1 MTATIPPA
9 PKASGPIKLLIVA
22 GSLGFFGLLGVR
34 IQEKTRQQAQIAKE
48 REATVARV
56 AGGDKEL
63 PKVEVV
69 RATRATWEPAVNLE
83 GTLMP
88 WHEADL
94 AFKASGRLSAV
105 RVKVGDRVK
114 SGAPLAVLDASEAG
128 AQLRAA
134 QAQLKAAQAQLA
146 LAQDTERRTTEMV
159 NAGAVGEANGTQAR
173 GQLSLVMAQV
183 EAAKAQLA
191 LASVNAGNH
200 TLTAPFAGLV
210 TRAPTGPGAVVGAG
224 IPLIH
229 VQDTSKLR
237 LVATVGEGDAGLVQ
251 VGAEVQIPQGG
262 RVVAGKVIAVLPSVD
277 AATRRVPLEA
287 EVPNGDPPLLAGS
300 FVRAT
305 IRGGAPRPVLRLP
318 ATARRPGSQD
328 EVVVVVGGK
337 LALRRVDF
345 ALAPDGALL
354 VRSGI
359 GEGDDVVAAPSAEV
373 KVGQEVQ
380 ATAKE
385 AAR

>member
-9 PKASGPIKLLIVA
+9 PKASGPIKLLILA
-22 GSLGFFGLLGVR
+22 STLGFFGLLGVR
-34 IQEKTRQQAQIAKE
+34 VQGKMQQQAQIAKE
-48 REATVARV
+48 REVASVKATA
-56 AGGDKEL
+56 AGKEL
-63 PKVEVV
+63 PKVQVI
-69 RATRATWEPAVNLE
+69 RATRASWEPVVQLE

-94 AFKASGRLSAV
+94 GFKASGRIAAV
-105 RVKVGDRVK
+105 RVKVGDQVK

-128 AQLRAA
+128 AQIRAA

-146 LAQDTERRTTEMV
+146 LAQDNERRTSEV
-159 NAGAVGEANGTQAR
+159 VSAGAMGEATGTQAK

-183 EAAKAQLA
+183 EAAKAQVA

-224 IPLIH
+224 TPLVH
-229 VQDTSKLR
+229 LQDTSRLR
-237 LVATVGEGDAGLVQ
+237 LSATVGEADVGLVQ
-251 VGAEVQIPQGG
+251 VGSEVQVLQGK
-262 RVVAGKVIAVLPSVD
+262 RTVKGKVIAVLRSVD
-277 AATRRVPLEA
+277 PATRRVPLEA
-287 EVPNGDPPLLAGS
+287 EVPNEEDPLLAGS

-305 IRGGAPRPVLRLP
+305 IRSGGAQSVLRLP

-328 EVVVVVGGK
+328 EVVLVAGGK
-337 LALRRVDF
+337 LQIRKVTF

-354 VRSGI
+354 VRAGL
-359 GEGDDVVAAPSAEV
+359 GEGDDVVASPPAEV
-373 KVGQEVQ
+373 LAGQEVQ
-380 ATAKE
+380 VAAPE

>member
-9 PKASGPIKLLIVA
+9 PKASGPIKLLILA
-22 GSLGFFGLLGVR
+22 STLGFFGLLGVR
-34 IQEKTRQQAQIAKE
+34 VQGKMQQQAQIAKE
-48 REATVARV
+48 REVASVKATA
-56 AGGDKEL
+56 AGKEL
-63 PKVEVV
+63 PRVQVI
-69 RATRATWEPAVNLE
+69 RATRASWEPVVQLE

-94 AFKASGRLSAV
+94 GFKASGRIAAV
-105 RVKVGDRVK
+105 RVKVGDQVK

-128 AQLRAA
+128 AQIRAA

-146 LAQDTERRTTEMV
+146 LAQDNERRTSEV
-159 NAGAVGEANGTQAR
+159 VSAGAMGEATGTQAK

-183 EAAKAQLA
+183 EAAKAQVA

-224 IPLIH
+224 TPLVH
-229 VQDTSKLR
+229 LQDTSRLR
-237 LVATVGEGDAGLVQ
+237 LSATVGEADVGLVQ
-251 VGAEVQIPQGG
+251 VGAEVQVLQGK
-262 RVVAGKVIAVLPSVD
+262 RTVKGKVIAVLRSVD
-277 AATRRVPLEA
+277 PATRRVPLEA
-287 EVPNGDPPLLAGS
+287 EVPNEEDPLLAGS

-305 IRGGAPRPVLRLP
+305 IRSGAQSVLRLP

-328 EVVVVVGGK
+328 EVVLVAGGK
-337 LALRRVDF
+337 LQIRKVTF

-354 VRSGI
+354 VRAGL
-359 GEGDDVVAAPSAEV
+359 GEGDDVVAAPPAEV
-373 KVGQEVQ
+373 LAGQEVQ
-380 ATAKE
+380 VAAPE